1 MAWDVTIPDT
11 FADSHVNS
19 TSVNACA
26 AADHAATAKSAKY
39 INLTPTHIFVP
50 FAIET
55 SGAWNSQAIELAEEI
70 GRRTSV
76 ITGNP
81 LETLYLFQRI
91 SIAIQRGNAVSF
103 TSTFK
108 IE

>member
-1 MAWDVTIPDT
+1 MAWDVTVPDT

-19 TSVNACA
+19 TAIRASA
-26 AADHAATAKSAKY
+26 AADHAATAKTTKY
-39 INLTPTHIFVP
+39 ANLAPTHIFIP

-55 SGAWNSQAIELAEEI
+55 SGAWNNQALELAQEI
-70 GRRTSV
+70 GRRTTA
-76 ITGNP
+76 ITRNP
-81 LETLYLFQRI
+81 LETVYLCQRI